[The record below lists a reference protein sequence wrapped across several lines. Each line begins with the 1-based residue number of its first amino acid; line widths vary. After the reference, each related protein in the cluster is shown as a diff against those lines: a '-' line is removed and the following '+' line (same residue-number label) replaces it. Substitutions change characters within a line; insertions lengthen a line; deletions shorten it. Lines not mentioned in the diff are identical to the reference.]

1 MRPAA
6 SAVGAR
12 GRSIP
17 AQREECHRL
26 EPAETSIPLQLG
38 LRTGSRNSISAR
50 YLNMYGRS
58 IKVADLCASLR
69 PRRSRRVRFANRR
82 KRNDRIYLFRRIHLC
97 GRPVPCKLCN
107 NMIISA
113 DWACAWVGGGGVCVH
128 ACLRVCVCERWG
140 VQQPPSI
147 LKRK

>member
-26 EPAETSIPLQLG
+26 DPAETSIPLQLG
-38 LRTGSRNSISAR
+38 LCRGSRNSISAR

-58 IKVADLCASLR
+58 IKVADLSASLR
-69 PRRSRRVRFANRR
+69 PCRSRRVRYANRG

-113 DWACAWVGGGGVCVH
+113 DWECAWVGGGGVRLH
-128 ACLRVCVCERWG
+128 ACACMCV
-140 VQQPPSI
+140 
-147 LKRK
+147 